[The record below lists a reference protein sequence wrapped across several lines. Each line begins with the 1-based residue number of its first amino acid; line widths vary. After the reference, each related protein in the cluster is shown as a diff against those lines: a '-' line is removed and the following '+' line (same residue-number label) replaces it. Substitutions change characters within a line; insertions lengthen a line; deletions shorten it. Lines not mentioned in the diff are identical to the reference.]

1 MESILSFIGVVIA
14 MIIMIIKD
22 VKEKEK
28 KNSRRTAPAQPQP
41 LEEQLATLRQE
52 AEQERLRQEQ
62 LRKQE
67 FANQAQSIFNNH
79 ARQQPK
85 TEGKKKKNRSP
96 LGSEE
101 GQRSTPKNGQ
111 EPPLADTIS
120 IEAGKLTPDDFRKA
134 VILDTIFRR
143 PAF

>member
-111 EPPLADTIS
+111 EPPHTIS

-143 PAF
+143 LAF

>member
-1 MESILSFIGVVIA
+1 MESILSFIGAVIA
-14 MIIMIIKD
+14 VIIMIIKD

-28 KNSRRTAPAQPQP
+28 KNLRRTIPAQPET
-41 LEEQLATLRQE
+41 LEEKLATLRKE

-67 FANQAQSIFNNH
+67 FPNEAQNPFNNH
-79 ARQQPK
+79 PRRQPK
-85 TEGKKKKNRSP
+85 TENRKKRST
-96 LGSEE
+96 LGCEE
-101 GQRSTPKNGQ
+101 GQCSTPQNAQ
-111 EPPLADTIS
+111 EPALAETTTL
-120 IEAGKLTPDDFRKA
+120 EAGKLTPDDFRKA